1 MRRFSRALHPHYLE
15 ELGLVTALE
24 TLAREVGAQ
33 FSMSGQPGQMQSD
46 KALTL
51 YRIAQEAL
59 NNARHHAL
67 ADNVRVELEFDQNQ
81 ATLRVCDDGIGFV
94 PPPQLN
100 DLTRTGH
107 FGLMGMR
114 ERAQLVDGRLN
125 VISSPGSGTTVV
137 FTVAA

>member
-1 MRRFSRALHPHYLE
+1 
-15 ELGLVTALE
+15 LGLVTALE

-33 FSMSGQPGQMQSD
+33 FSMSGQPAQMQSE
-46 KALTL
+46 KALAL

-59 NNARHHAL
+59 NNARHHAQ
-67 ADNVRVELEFDQNQ
+67 ADNIRVELEFDQNQ
-81 ATLRVCDDGIGFV
+81 ATLRVCDDGIGFM

-114 ERAQLVDGRLN
+114 ERAQLVGGKVSIDA
-125 VISSPGSGTTVV
+125 SPGKGTSVT
-137 FTVAA
+137 FTLAV